1 MKKVTYI
8 VALLV
13 FMGAYF
19 STLTFIPESAR
30 ATTLYVGGAGP
41 GNYTSIQSAIDNVSS
56 GGSVFV
62 FNGTYTENLRISK
75 TLSLVGENREETI
88 VKGSRADD
96 VVFVSAHWVNITGF
110 TFVKRIYD
118 RSYAGLKLH
127 HCWGCHVGDNNL
139 SNNKH
144 GIHAYSSDGN
154 TLVSNTFWNN
164 GNGIYVTSDS
174 DRNIVSNNTVF
185 SNAWGIRI
193 SDSDNNTVSH
203 NSLVDNSQAIYFSDA
218 VYNIVSANNVSMN
231 RIGILLNQSSN
242 HNTITN
248 NNVFSNTVA
257 GISLW
262 HSHRNI
268 ISNNSVWDNAHGIR
282 LVGDSW
288 HNIIAN
294 NTVTGNEFDGIFL
307 STDANTIE
315 NNSVSHNKRRG
326 IYLEW
331 SGFNTIISNIVSDEK
346 VGIFLRNSSYN
357 TVARNEVRFCEITG
371 IHLLRWDRDNVI
383 TDNIVSDSQG
393 GLDIESSQGNI
404 IAGNTFTWN
413 DEFGISLT
421 FANGTAIDGN
431 LISSS
436 GHHGIYV
443 TESNSNVIVRN
454 SVVDNEIGME
464 FSNSNGNV
472 VASNN
477 VSMNSDIGVS
487 LRLSHANRFYHNSFI
502 DNGEQAHDD
511 SKGNLF
517 DNGYPSGG
525 NYWSDYP
532 YVDEKSGPG
541 QNQSGS
547 DGIGDAPHDIPGGL
561 AKDPYPLVIPR
572 EPPLQPSLFCTIVD
586 PTFGETITGHI
597 LIGVMAYSAEGLPE
611 KVEVRIDDGNWTEA
625 TATYPPSFRFWIDW
639 DTMTLSDG
647 EHTIYARSY
656 DGSNY
661 SDVSHVVVI
670 VRNQDTGDF
679 VLEGIWILI
688 AVALVIVVT
697 LSVLFILNRRIQRK
711 ERGKQSP

>member
-1 MKKVTYI
+1 MKKVTYV

-13 FMGAYF
+13 FMSAYYF
-19 STLTFIPESAR
+19 TLTFIPESVR

-56 GGSVFV
+56 GGTVFV
-62 FNGTYTENLRISK
+62 FNGTYIENLRISK

-96 VVFVSAHWVNITGF
+96 VAFVSADWVNITGF
-110 TFVKRIYD
+110 TFSKGIYLG
-118 RSYAGLKLH
+118 SYAGLKLH
-127 HCWGCHVGDNNL
+127 HCWGCYVGDNNL

-164 GNGIYVTSDS
+164 GNGIYLTSKS

-185 SNAWGIRI
+185 SNVWGIRI

-203 NSLVDNSQAIYFSDA
+203 NSLTENSQAIYFSDT

-231 RIGILLNQSSN
+231 RYGIFLNQSSN

-257 GISLW
+257 GISSW
-262 HSHRNI
+262 YSHRNV

-282 LVGDSW
+282 LVADSW

-294 NTVTGNEFDGIFL
+294 NTVTGNELDGIFL
-307 STDANTIE
+307 LTDANAIE
-315 NNSVSHNKRRG
+315 NNTVSHNKRRG

-331 SGFNTIISNIVSDEK
+331 SDANTIINNMVSDNK
-346 VGIFLRNSSYN
+346 VGIFLRNSSDN
-357 TVARNEVRFCEITG
+357 TVASNEVRFCEITG
-371 IHLLRWDRDNVI
+371 IHLLRWDRNNVI
-383 TDNIVSDSQG
+383 ADNTISDSHR

-404 IAGNTFTWN
+404 ITDNVIISN
-413 DEFGISLT
+413 DELGISLT
-421 FANGTAIDGN
+421 FSNGTAIDGN
-431 LISSS
+431 LVSAN
-436 GHHGIYV
+436 GHQGIQL
-443 TESNSNVIVRN
+443 TESDSNVIVRN
-454 SVVDNEIGME
+454 SIIHNEDGIE
-464 FSNSNGNV
+464 FSSSNGNI

-477 VSMNSDIGVS
+477 VSMNSNIGVS
-487 LRLSHANRFYHNSFI
+487 LRLSHVNRFYHNSFI
-502 DNGEQAHDD
+502 DNGEQARDD
-511 SKGNLF
+511 NEDNLF

-525 NYWSDYP
+525 NYWSDYVD
-532 YVDEKSGPG
+532 VDEKSGPG

-547 DGIGDAPHDIPGGL
+547 DGIGDTPHDIPGGL
-561 AKDPYPLVIPR
+561 AKDLYPLIIPR

-586 PTFGETITGHI
+586 PTFGETIAGHFH
-597 LIGVMAYSAEGLPE
+597 IGVMAYSAEGLPE

-625 TATYPPSFRFWIDW
+625 YATYPPSSRFWLDW
-639 DTMTLSDG
+639 DSMTLSDG

-661 SDVSHVVVI
+661 SDVGQVVVI
-670 VRNQDTGDF
+670 VRNQDTRDF

-688 AVALVIVVT
+688 AVALVIAVT

-711 ERGKQSP
+711 EGGKQSP